1 VPTVKET
8 GKSSRKCQI
17 PWWPREMAKEMWRPG
32 ERVKEIHSFLGGSHY
47 PLRNIHFIDGFTI
60 TTKEIVYS
68 LAV

>member
-1 VPTVKET
+1 VPTAEET

-17 PWWPREMAKEMWRPG
+17 PWWPREMAKEIWRPG
-32 ERVKEIHSFLGGSHY
+32 ERVKEILLGGSRY
-47 PLRNIHFIDGFTI
+47 PPRNIHFIDGFTI